1 LEQVVFDDL
10 TVIYVKGECE
20 YLRSNIMF

>member
-10 TVIYVKGECE
+10 TIICVRGECE